1 MCKGIKTTCKNKE
14 VSLRASRSLF
24 PQICIVMHRREI
36 DLKKVFKYPLG
47 PLPWLLAGQN
57 GEIKKTSKVAILH
70 ALEKD
75 VEPMNDYPHNHVCSI
90 DGMALIQ
97 MIKLSGTTYAKLAD
111 ELLKAVLARN
121 QKAVKTDVVFDVYR
135 ERSIRNAEQVRRSSG
150 IVAINNIIPTSQ
162 VYQ

>member
-1 MCKGIKTTCKNKE
+1 
-14 VSLRASRSLF
+14 
-24 PQICIVMHRREI
+24 
-36 DLKKVFKYPLG
+36 
-47 PLPWLLAGQN
+47 
-57 GEIKKTSKVAILH
+57 
-70 ALEKD
+70 
-75 VEPMNDYPHNHVCSI
+75 
-90 DGMALIQ
+90 MALIQ